1 MNNKTTNLSGMDE
14 ELKQLAAL
22 ALRNAFW
29 KDFSGLVNKYLEA
42 SDGLEIPDQVYLMS
56 ELTNIYCRD
65 MTAPFD
71 GFLNIY
77 STGPTYRD
85 CGHESL
91 MEALEYSKASEVF
104 LQGSKVFERRDGEW
118 HFVVDPL

>member
-1 MNNKTTNLSGMDE
+1 MDE

-42 SDGLEIPDQVYLMS
+42 SWGLDTAQQEQMMGEMTSVYG
-56 ELTNIYCRD
+56 RD
-65 MTAPFD
+65 YAEPFD
-71 GFLNIY
+71 GFVNIY

-85 CGHESL
+85 CGHDSL
-91 MEALEYSKASEVF
+91 VEALEYSKAHEVY
-104 LQGSKVFERRDGEW
+104 LQGRKVFERRQGEW
-118 HFVVDPL
+118 CFVGDKSLKEMT

>member
-1 MNNKTTNLSGMDE
+1 MDE

-42 SDGLEIPDQVYLMS
+42 SEGLDIDQQERLMGEETSVYG
-56 ELTNIYCRD
+56 RD
-65 MTAPFD
+65 RKEPFD

-85 CGHESL
+85 CSHDSVV
-91 MEALEYSKASEVF
+91 EALEWSKAHAVF
-104 LQGSKVFERRDGEW
+104 LQGLKVFERRDGEW
-118 HFVVDPL
+118 VFTGDEHDPDQ

>member
-1 MNNKTTNLSGMDE
+1 MDE

-22 ALRNAFW
+22 VLRNAFW

-42 SDGLEIPDQVYLMS
+42 SEGLGIAQQERLMGEMTSVYG
-56 ELTNIYCRD
+56 RD
-65 MTAPFD
+65 TKEPFD

-85 CGHESL
+85 CGHDSVV
-91 MEALEYSKASEVF
+91 EALEYGKAHEVF
-104 LQGSKVFERRDGEW
+104 LQGLKVFERRGGEW
-118 HFVVDPL
+118 YFVGGQP